1 MVLFA
6 ARTQGHFWT
15 VRPANILLMAVIGTQ
30 LTATL
35 LTVYG
40 ILLPAMG
47 WGLAALVWGYSLALF
62 LITDFLK
69 VRFYKLL

>member
-1 MVLFA
+1 
-6 ARTQGHFWT
+6 
-15 VRPANILLMAVIGTQ
+15 VRPAKICLAAVIGTQ

-40 ILLPAMG
+40 ILLPVMG
-47 WGLAALVWGYSLALF
+47 WGLAVFVWGYTLKLF

-69 VRFYKLL
+69 VRFYKLMDRRHMALQGKT